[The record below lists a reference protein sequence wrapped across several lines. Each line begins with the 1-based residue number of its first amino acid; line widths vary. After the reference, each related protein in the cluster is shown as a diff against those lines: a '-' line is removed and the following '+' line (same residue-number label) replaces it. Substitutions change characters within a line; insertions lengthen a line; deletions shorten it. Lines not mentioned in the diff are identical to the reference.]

1 MEDKKSYLKRMADQL
16 SKWDAEINEL
26 KRKAHKAKTDSGN
39 DLQKQINELHAKK
52 KTVQNKYKQLQET
65 GDETWNQLKT
75 GFEKSWTELK
85 VTFANTAAKFNNN

>member
-26 KRKAHKAKTDSGN
+26 KRKAEKAKTDSGS
-39 DLQKQINELHAKK
+39 DLQKQIKELRAKK
-52 KTVQNKYKQLQET
+52 KIVQDKYKQLQET
-65 GDETWNQLKT
+65 GDEAWNELKT

-85 VTFANTAAKFNNN
+85 VTFANATAKFNNN